1 MPGYSADSAP
11 HDSSLTLSKCKE
23 ARVDRRRFFVA
34 AAAASAAFAPKLAQA
49 QDSDAE
55 FQQYVGSA
63 TAVLGMMGWFFDE
76 MTRLTTNVTDADFV
90 NRNWHI
96 DVLGPFTI
104 AAAAQ
109 QYLGTITP
117 PSLMEESHG
126 YLVDSID
133 NIVIAGDQMRDGVL
147 NQDVSSINLAAES
160 MARANELINQ
170 ANDAMPFTP

>member
-1 MPGYSADSAP
+1 VS
-11 HDSSLTLSKCKE
+11 
-23 ARVDRRRFFVA
+23 
-34 AAAASAAFAPKLAQA
+34 
-49 QDSDAE
+49 
-55 FQQYVGSA
+55 
-63 TAVLGMMGWFFDE
+63 
-76 MTRLTTNVTDADFV
+76 RLTTNTTDADFV
-90 NRNWHI
+90 DPNWQI

-104 AAAAQ
+104 ASAAQ

-160 MARANELINQ
+160 MVRANELITQ
-170 ANDAMPFTP
+170 ANDAMPSVP